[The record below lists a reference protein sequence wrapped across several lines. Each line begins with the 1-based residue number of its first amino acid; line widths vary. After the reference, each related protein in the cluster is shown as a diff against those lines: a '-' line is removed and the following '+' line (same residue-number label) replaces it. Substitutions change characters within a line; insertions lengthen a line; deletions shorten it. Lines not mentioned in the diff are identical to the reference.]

1 MRDASRARSAARGRL
16 PVETEPAARGV
27 FAGLGQGAGRAR
39 DPVEKHVVEP
49 ADKGIARGER
59 ETESHDPPDNGH
71 QAGDAQDFRFR
82 VSLADRTEQP
92 REDRSLAHEQLVR
105 QRRPAEVVDLPG
117 GTRSDR
123 NDRFAMQGLARTT
136 ASARGDVALLIGAI
150 ADDLGDHRPGMIAAR
165 EAGAQWP
172 LADLGFT
179 KVDVRERSRDRDL
192 ATWNRPAEPC
202 LSSRV
207 PYGERVTVAGLR
219 MIEQAE
225 VVLKRLGFPVCRARH
240 HHLGGEQLGAVKKY
254 LCRIEVPE
262 ADLSRLLPLRD
273 QILSALHDIGYVTVT
288 IDLAGFKSGGFNA
301 MLSNAPSTLRTT

>member
-1 MRDASRARSAARGRL
+1 MHGTLAAIDKEQHLIEVLTAMPQAMVAFSAGVDSSYLLDVARQVLGERVTAVTADSPSLARSSLSEASEFCRERGIR
-16 PVETEPAARGV
+16 
-27 FAGLGQGAGRAR
+27 
-39 DPVEKHVVEP
+39 HVVVNTDEF
-49 ADKGIARGER
+49 
-59 ETESHDPPDNGH
+59 SH
-71 QAGDAQDFRFR
+71 
-82 VSLADRTEQP
+82 E
-92 REDRSLAHEQLVR
+92 EYLV
-105 QRRPAEVVDLPG
+105 
-117 GTRSDR
+117 
-123 NDRFAMQGLARTT
+123 NDGNRCYHCKSALMRAMQGLARAT
-136 ASARGDVALLIGAI
+136 ASARGEVALLIGAI
-150 ADDLGDHRPGMIAAR
+150 ADDLGDHRPGMVAAR

-240 HHLGGEQLGAVKKY
+240 HHIGGEPLGAAQKY

-262 ADLSRLLPLRD
+262 ADLPRLLPLRN
-273 QILSALHDIGYVTVT
+273 QINSELQTIGYVTVT

-301 MLSNAPSTLRTT
+301 MLSKAPSTLRTP